1 MAKKKRRSFIT
12 WFIAVI
18 TTLFLG
24 GFVMLNTIDMVYA
37 ANISGLSVSGLTAS
51 YDNGTW
57 SGSGTTINGS
67 VKTSSSSG
75 CSGTTYTATTGTL
88 TLTNSSGEE
97 RTLSFSGSVTLNSGT
112 CKLEG
117 SDWSG
122 ASFSKVLANGA
133 SVSLVISSNPSGDGT
148 TSVSLTSIT
157 LRGAETISVTFKAPT
172 NGSYTVGGT
181 PITSQQVIS
190 ALSTEGFA
198 VVATPAS
205 GYKFFGWKNETT
217 GQYISKVANTT
228 LLISSNCTVS
238 AVFLP
243 STTPV
248 WDVSGETF
256 TDLNE
261 AITYATNNNKS
272 VICLIDNG
280 TLSSG
285 NYSIPNGKTLLIPF
299 DEAHTL
305 YTTTPAIIYGSHTTP
320 SAYKTLTIGNGATL
334 SVENGGAI
342 SISSKMCAYSQMGGY
357 NGATTGPGGRILM
370 ASNGKIVVK
379 NGGTLYAWGYIA
391 RAGNNN
397 EGSVEI
403 QSGGNLYE
411 MFQIRDWRG
420 GTATSNY
427 YSSAFPMN
435 QYYVQNIECPL
446 YLYSGAKEKL
456 YSTVN
461 MSSAAY
467 PINTFDFIGSSAGL
481 FRLSNG
487 YIIRDYIEATDRMNY
502 DVYGTT
508 SISSMKI
515 SISNLPLIGTISIN
529 SADYQLPING
539 NMSINIHSS
548 TTSLGQDIELLPGAE
563 VNVDSGAILSIP
575 SGYKLYVYDSSEW
588 VGQHFP
594 GSSVDMYAVGYSVAN
609 GTTAKRTAASL
620 IDAKLNVN
628 GTVNVAGAL
637 FTSTSGA
644 NITSSERTGV
654 INFTSAPTASTSI
667 KEVQNSS
674 GTVNVSFTAAQ
685 LHNGQNLGSSY
696 TGDEYTATSGS
707 SANTTFNYC
716 PNCDLWWK
724 GSHTC
729 PETDHTIIWKN
740 YDGTVTLETDENV
753 PHGSTPSYDGA
764 TPTRAADAQY
774 TYTFVGWSTSTN
786 ATSAMTLPS
795 VTADATYYA
804 AFSRTTRTYT
814 VTWKN
819 YDGSSTYETDSS
831 VPYGTT
837 PTYNGVTP
845 TREGNEQYTY
855 TFMGWATSPNQTS
868 GSTTLPGITGDTTYY
883 AAFSTATTTYQVTFK
898 NYDGSELYSVNLEY
912 GQTPT
917 YSGET
922 PSRPA
927 TAQYTYTF
935 TGWSNGTN
943 TYTGALPAVT
953 TNTTYTAV
961 FSSTTNSYTITWK
974 NEDGTVLETDNNV
987 PYGTTPT
994 YNGATPTKEGN
1005 EQYSYTFSGW
1015 TPAITTVTGNA
1026 VYTAT
1031 FETVVNTFT
1040 VIWKNGDTTLETDLN
1055 VPYDSHPSYDGATPT
1070 RPVSGRLHYRFIGW
1084 SVYPDDTFG
1093 VAPQYLSV
1101 REDTTYYAIF
1111 MKYAIGLYKDED
1123 GVTRLYDADGVFKE
1137 EVSGMFFYDSSIY
1150 EYGDDRY
1157 YYLVDGV
1164 VQEGYGLVAI
1174 RTSNITYLYYVLEDG
1189 SILMESEGCTFYVAK
1204 TNGYIVNNIN
1214 VESGLYYFDSDGH
1227 MWFGNSLLTGNTEF
1241 GAISSTNA
1249 AIGGGN

>member
-148 TSVSLTSIT
+148 TSVSLTSIA
-157 LRGAETISVTFKAPT
+157 LRGAETISVTFKAPV
-172 NGSYTVGGT
+172 NGSYTVDGT

-190 ALSTEGFA
+190 KLSTQGFA

-217 GQYISKVANTT
+217 GQYVSKVANTT
-228 LLISSNCTVS
+228 LLVSSNCTIS
-238 AVFLP
+238 PEFLP

-248 WDVSGETF
+248 WDVSGVTF

-342 SISSKMCAYSQMGGY
+342 SVSSKMCSTGQM
-357 NGATTGPGGRILM
+357 NGWNGCPTGAGGRILM

-379 NGGTLYAWGYIA
+379 SGGTLYAWGYIA
-391 RAGNNN
+391 RVGNNN

-403 QSGGNLYE
+403 QSGGKLYE

-420 GTATSNY
+420 GTATSNNY
-427 YSSAFPMN
+427 KSAFPMN

-446 YLYSGAKEKL
+446 YLYAGANEKL
-456 YSTVN
+456 YSSVN

-467 PINTFDFIGSSAGL
+467 PITTFDFIGSSAGL
-481 FRLSNG
+481 FRVSSG
-487 YIIRDYIEATDRMNY
+487 YIIRDYVEASDRMNY
-502 DVYGTT
+502 DIYGTT
-508 SISSMKI
+508 SISSITI
-515 SISNLPLIGTISIN
+515 SISSLPLIGTITIN
-529 SADYQLPING
+529 SANYALPINS
-539 NMSINIHSS
+539 NMSINVHSG
-548 TTSLGQDIELLPGAE
+548 TTSLAQNIELLPGAE
-563 VNVDSGAILSIP
+563 ATVSSGATLSVP
-575 SGYKLYVYDSSEW
+575 SSYKLYLYDRDEW
-588 VGQHFP
+588 VGQSFP
-594 GSSVDMYAVGYSVAN
+594 GSGVDLYVVGYSVAN
-609 GTTAKRTAASL
+609 GTTAKRNSASL
-620 IDAKLNVN
+620 VDAKLNVN
-628 GTVNVAGAL
+628 GNVSVAGAM
-637 FTSTSGA
+637 FTSTGGA

-654 INFTSAPTASTSI
+654 ITLSSAPTASASVTELKNADTTTS
-667 KEVQNSS
+667 
-674 GTVNVSFTAAQ
+674 VSYTAAK
-685 LHNGQNLGSSY
+685 LHNGQNIGSDY
-696 TGDEYTATSGS
+696 TGDEYTVTAGS
-707 SANTTFNYC
+707 SAGTVFNYC

-729 PETDHTIIWKN
+729 PETDHTVIWKN
-740 YDGTVTLETDENV
+740 YDGSVTLETDENV
-753 PHGSTPSYDGA
+753 AHGSTPSYDGA

-774 TYTFVGWSTSTN
+774 TYTFVGWNTSAN
-786 ATSAMTLPS
+786 ATSAITLPN
-795 VTADATYYA
+795 VTADVTYYA
-804 AFSRTTRTYT
+804 AFSRTTNTYT
-814 VTWKN
+814 ITWKN
-819 YDGSSTYETDSS
+819 YDGS
-831 VPYGTT
+831 
-837 PTYNGVTP
+837 
-845 TREGNEQYTY
+845 
-855 TFMGWATSPNQTS
+855 AT
-868 GSTTLPGITGDTTYY
+868 
-883 AAFSTATTTYQVTFK
+883 
-898 NYDGSELYSVNLEY
+898 
-912 GQTPT
+912 
-917 YSGET
+917 
-922 PSRPA
+922 
-927 TAQYTYTF
+927 
-935 TGWSNGTN
+935 
-943 TYTGALPAVT
+943 
-953 TNTTYTAV
+953 
-961 FSSTTNSYTITWK
+961 
-974 NEDGTVLETDNNV
+974 LETDTNV
-987 PYGTTPT
+987 AYGTTPT
-994 YNGATPTKEGN
+994 YNGATPTKPGNEQYTYTFVGWATSPNATSGSNTVPSVTGNATYYAAFSSATSLYEVTFKNYDGTTLYSATLEYGATPTYGGSTPTKPADAQYSYSFQGWSDGTNTYTGTLPAVTGAAQYTAVYGSTLNTYTITWKNEDGTTLETDTNVAYGATPTYNGATPTKEGN
-1005 EQYSYTFSGW
+1005 AQYSYTFNGW
-1015 TPAITTVTGNA
+1015 SPSVTLVTGDA
-1026 VYTAT
+1026 TYTAT
-1031 FETVVNTFT
+1031 FTQVTNTYT

-1055 VPYDSHPSYDGATPT
+1055 VPYNSHPSYDGATPT
-1070 RPVSGRLHYRFIGW
+1070 KPVSGRLHYRFIGW
-1084 SVYPDDTFG
+1084 STDPDDTFG
-1093 VAPQYLSV
+1093 VGPQYLYV
-1101 REDTTYYAIF
+1101 TEDTTYYAVF
-1111 MKYAIGLYKDED
+1111 MKYAIGLYQDED
-1123 GVTRLYDADGVFKE
+1123 GVTRLYDADGVFKNDF
-1137 EVSGMFFYDSSIY
+1137 SGIFFYDSSIY
-1150 EYGDDRY
+1150 EAGDDRY

-1164 VQEGYGLVAI
+1164 LQEGYGLVAI
-1174 RTSNITYLYYVLEDG
+1174 RANNITYLYYVLEDG

-1241 GAISSTNA
+1241 GVISSTNA